1 MRQEERYDGIRAR
14 EHDSD
19 YSALHDFVGMR
30 HVVCDSCRHGEEHVR
45 TGRDTASILRQ
56 WQLCAANAA
65 CLRCNTDV
73 TEQRGVGVCTGCFP
87 ARQTVGRCAGR
98 QQAQIMRIGA
108 IKPKKGGVASR
119 SVVKK
124 TIK

>member
-1 MRQEERYDGIRAR
+1 M
-14 EHDSD
+14 
-19 YSALHDFVGMR
+19 
-30 HVVCDSCRHGEEHVR
+30 
-45 TGRDTASILRQ
+45 
-56 WQLCAANAA
+56 CAANAA

-73 TEQRGVGVCTGCFP
+73 TEQSGVCTECFP
-87 ARQTVGRCAGR
+87 ARQTVGHCVGR